1 MQAGEVTRHHVT
13 SRRVQVSAV
22 LYYCSTLV
30 HSVCSQHLHPAPSLR
45 AILSNP
51 PALHNRPSSRD
62 LVNSK
67 VNLLNLSLG
76 TLASKV
82 ARRSSN
88 HSQVHLFLVNR
99 TRVAVPLVF
108 LARRQQL
115 LVSHP
120 PLQEER
126 LPLEGARGIQETLFC
141 QSQHLGV
148 ARPLPINLNSKERDR
163 DHRYLDSSR
172 NNSSNSHSNNNNRAP
187 RLVVHYLG
195 RLKIKHNNRKSFA

>member
-1 MQAGEVTRHHVT
+1 M
-13 SRRVQVSAV
+13 
-22 LYYCSTLV
+22 

-51 PALHNRPSSRD
+51 PALHSRPSSRD

-82 ARRSSN
+82 ARPSSN
-88 HSQVHLFLVNR
+88 RSQVHLFLVNR

-172 NNSSNSHSNNNNRAP
+172 NNSSNSNSNNNNRAP